1 MASVRGVLN
10 IQSLIELSS
19 LVREFILYVDVHR
32 TGLHPRAYLRHAS
45 FVIRGYIISR
55 MGFCRAIAMIAKLYE
70 RNTFVVSNPAR
81 NVSPTARPA
90 AGITFPV
97 R

>member
-19 LVREFILYVDVHR
+19 LVREFILYVLDVHR

-55 MGFCRAIAMIAKLYE
+55 IAH
-70 RNTFVVSNPAR
+70 
-81 NVSPTARPA
+81 
-90 AGITFPV
+90 GIL
-97 R
+97 